1 MTGKSSPRGHKMP
14 GVTPR
19 KIVVTGPCGYE
30 VDGVMSLLS
39 GAGYPVCRARAVTA
53 DAQDMV
59 VVALSACPE
68 PGWWKHQEQLRR
80 LRRAGHY
87 RMVALVPGSLERV
100 VSRQGICPVV
110 AGDVPV
116 PLLWRNLLAE
126 VRVWHD
132 GRPPREMPGGV
143 ILSVQQERALAELLS
158 GRVVRRKV
166 QYSHRYLG
174 LARLG
179 FYSSLQYQRYYSGG
193 LLA

>member
-1 MTGKSSPRGHKMP
+1 M
-14 GVTPR
+14 
-19 KIVVTGPCGYE
+19 
-30 VDGVMSLLS
+30 
-39 GAGYPVCRARAVTA
+39 
-53 DAQDMV
+53 
-59 VVALSACPE
+59 
-68 PGWWKHQEQLRR
+68 
-80 LRRAGHY
+80 
-87 RMVALVPGSLERV
+87 PGSLERV

-126 VRVWHD
+126 VRAWHD
-132 GRPPREMPGGV
+132 GRPPREAPGGV